1 MITIKD
7 KKGLITLKGQH
18 CVWFNPEKGVWKIH
32 IKMISGDIRVNHCC
46 YTPDGGTWL
55 ESPDGKRK
63 AHYDLTEGND
73 VERVF
78 DIRESFEKTDR
89 IMIINPHF
97 FRKSEFEYD
106 ILS

>member
-18 CVWFNPEKGVWKIH
+18 CVWFNPEKGMWKIH
-32 IKMISGDIRVNHCC
+32 IKMISG
-46 YTPDGGTWL
+46 
-55 ESPDGKRK
+55 
-63 AHYDLTEGND
+63 
-73 VERVF
+73 